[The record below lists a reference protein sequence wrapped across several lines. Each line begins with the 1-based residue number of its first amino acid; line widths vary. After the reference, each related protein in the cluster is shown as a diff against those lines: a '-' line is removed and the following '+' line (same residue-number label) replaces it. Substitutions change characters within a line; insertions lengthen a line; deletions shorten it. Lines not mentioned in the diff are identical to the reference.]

1 MVIMARKIFVKRNK
15 YFVYIFICFGVF
27 GFVYGD
33 VHSRNNSGSI
43 KRCEDLE
50 THGENKFIYSKNNSR
65 VLKWLIGIG
74 TTHDLNKMFI
84 FRYTI
89 SQLNQKYERKIRN
102 QYTIT
107 WTWSI

>member
-1 MVIMARKIFVKRNK
+1 MARKIFVKRNK

-65 VLKWLIGIG
+65 V
-74 TTHDLNKMFI
+74 DLVKMAHW
-84 FRYTI
+84 YWYD
-89 SQLNQKYERKIRN
+89 S
-102 QYTIT
+102 
-107 WTWSI
+107 